1 MTTLQTSFSYN
12 QPPQAGSSS
21 NGEQAHTGIAEDFLA
36 AVGRRRFGTILVDP
50 PWQFQNRTGKIAPE
64 HKRLSRYGT
73 LGLEEIKM
81 LPVAKAAAVTS
92 RYAGR
97 NFPG

>member
-12 QPPQAGSSS
+12 QPPQAGPKANSK
-21 NGEQAHTGIAEDFLA
+21 QAYAGIAEDFLA

-73 LGLEEIKM
+73 LGLEDIKM
-81 LPVAKAAAVTS
+81 LPVAKAAAETF
-92 RYAGR
+92 RYALH
-97 NFPG
+97 NFLG